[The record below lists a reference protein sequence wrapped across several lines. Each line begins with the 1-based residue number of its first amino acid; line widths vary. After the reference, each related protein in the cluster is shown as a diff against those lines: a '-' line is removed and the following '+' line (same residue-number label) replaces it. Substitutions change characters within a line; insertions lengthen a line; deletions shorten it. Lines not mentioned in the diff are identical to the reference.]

1 MGIVNFYLV
10 IIYILFIYVML
21 LTTVAVAL
29 LVALMVTIR
38 KLDKIK
44 NTSLS
49 GHRDVFLNKKLLYDT
64 PHFCGISSSIF
75 IILEY

>member
-49 GHRDVFLNKKLLYDT
+49 GHRDVFLNKNLLYDT